1 MVDRDA
7 FATTLTYFVSEA
19 RAGFADIGQGVY
31 GLAFKFIGM
40 NIASI
45 IFPVLVL
52 YAIYLQIDYLT
63 RRIGARE
70 ALAAGAGV
78 QQ

>member
-1 MVDRDA
+1 
-7 FATTLTYFVSEA
+7 
-19 RAGFADIGQGVY
+19 
-31 GLAFKFIGM
+31 M

-52 YAIYLQIDYLT
+52 YAIYLQVDYLT
-63 RRIGARE
+63 RRMGARE
-70 ALAAGAGV
+70 AVAAGAGL